1 MIAHVKALLVG
12 LMTMAAVLMGSTT
25 VAHSQPELPAGA
37 LLNSGVLHM
46 GADFAA
52 APNQFMDADGNKDGL
67 NVDMCGEIA
76 SRLALELEWTN
87 LAFPGLVPGLQA
99 NRFDGLCTSIFIN
112 PKRKE
117 IMQMVAYVQWGEG
130 LMVRADDSLVVDCAP
145 TIGDQASYDG
155 CFDQLSGRTIAVA
168 AAGTT
173 NQHLIAES
181 ERMQA
186 AGKDAVDIRAFDTN
200 ADAIQALVSGQA
212 DGAYL
217 NDTQAAFYMSRNP
230 GYAMPFAAAYPNT
243 LAIATLKAN
252 RDLAEAI
259 QWALEQMKAD
269 GAYQAIV
276 DKWGVAG
283 VPEFVINP

>member
-1 MIAHVKALLVG
+1 MFFRMKRSFLGLTTAGAILAGGPALAQMMPDLPDDALL
-12 LMTMAAVLMGSTT
+12 
-25 VAHSQPELPAGA
+25 EAGM
-37 LLNSGVLHM
+37 LQM

-52 APNQFMDADGNKDGL
+52 APNQFIDAEGNMDGL
-67 NVDMCGEIA
+67 NVDMCGEVA
-76 SRLALELEWTN
+76 SRLGLELEWTN

-99 NRFDGLCTSIFIN
+99 NRYDGLCTSIFIN

-130 LMVRADDSLVVDCAP
+130 LMVRTDDSLMIDCAP
-145 TIGDQASYDG
+145 MIGDQASYHA
-155 CFDQLSGRTIAVA
+155 CFDQLSGQAVAVA

-173 NQHLIAES
+173 NQHLIAEN

-186 AGKDAVDIRAFDTN
+186 GGMDAIDIRAFDTN

-212 DGAYL
+212 DAAYL
-217 NDTQAAFYMSRNP
+217 NDPQAHFYLSRNP

-243 LAIATLKAN
+243 LALATLKAN
-252 RDLAEAI
+252 RALAEAL
-259 QWALEQMKAD
+259 QWALEQMRAD
-269 GAYQAIV
+269 GSYQAIV

-283 VPEFVINP
+283 VAEFTINP

>member
-1 MIAHVKALLVG
+1 MLFHSKGLLVG
-12 LMTMAAVLMGSTT
+12 LVTAVAVLASGA
-25 VAHSQPELPAGA
+25 VAAQSKPELPDGA
-37 LLNSGVLHM
+37 LLNPGVLHM

-52 APNQFMDADGNKDGL
+52 APNQFMDADGKKDGL

-76 SRLALELEWTN
+76 SRLGLELEWTN

-130 LMVRADDSLVVDCAP
+130 LMVRTDDSLAVDCAP
-145 TIGDQASYDG
+145 MIGDQASFNA
-155 CFDQLSGRTIAVA
+155 CFDQLSGRTVAVA

-186 AGKDAVDIRAFDTN
+186 DGKDAIDIRAFDTN

-217 NDTQAAFYMSRNP
+217 NDTQASFYLTRNP
-230 GYAMPFAAAYPNT
+230 GYVMPFAAAYPNT
-243 LAIATLKAN
+243 LALATLKSN
-252 RDLAEAI
+252 RALAEAL

-276 DKWGVAG
+276 EKWGVAG

>member
-1 MIAHVKALLVG
+1 MMYRMKGLLAG
-12 LMTMAAVLMGSTT
+12 LVTAAAVLTGGGAAAQSM
-25 VAHSQPELPAGA
+25 PELPAGA
-37 LLNSGVLHM
+37 LLNPGALHM

-52 APNQFMDADGNKDGL
+52 APNQFMDASGKKDGL

-76 SRLALELEWTN
+76 SRLGLELEWTN

-99 NRFDGLCTSIFIN
+99 NRYDGLCTSIFIN

-130 LMVRADDSLVVDCAP
+130 LMVRTDDSLVVECTP
-145 TIGDQASYDG
+145 MIGDQASFNG

-186 AGKDAVDIRAFDTN
+186 DGKDAIDIRAFDTN

-217 NDTQAAFYMSRNP
+217 NDTQANFYLTRNP
-230 GYAMPFAAAYPNT
+230 GYVMPFAAAYPNT
-243 LAIATLKAN
+243 LALATLKAN
-252 RDLAEAI
+252 RALAEAL
-259 QWALEQMKAD
+259 QWALEQMRAD

-276 DKWGVAG
+276 EKWGVAG

>member
-1 MIAHVKALLVG
+1 MLIQSKRFLVAL
-12 LMTMAAVLMGSTT
+12 MAAGAFLVSGTAIAQSKPDL
-25 VAHSQPELPAGA
+25 PEGA
-37 LLNSGVLHM
+37 LLKPGVLHM

-76 SRLALELEWTN
+76 SRLDLDLEWTN

-99 NRFDGLCTSIFIN
+99 SRFDGLCTSIFIN

-130 LMVRADDSLVVDCAP
+130 LMVRTDDSMVVDCTP
-145 TIGDQASYDG
+145 TIGDRASFDA
-155 CFDQLSGRTIAVA
+155 CFDQLSGRTVAVA

-173 NQHLIAES
+173 NQHLITES

-186 AGKDAVDIRAFDTN
+186 NGKSAIDIRAFDTN

-217 NDTQAAFYMSRNP
+217 NDPQAHFYLSRNP
-230 GYAMPFAAAYPNT
+230 GYEMPFAAAYPNT
-243 LAIATLKAN
+243 LALATLKAN
-252 RDLAEAI
+252 RALAESL
-259 QWALEQMKAD
+259 QWALEQMKSD
-269 GAYQAIV
+269 GTYQQIV

>member
-1 MIAHVKALLVG
+1 
-12 LMTMAAVLMGSTT
+12 
-25 VAHSQPELPAGA
+25 
-37 LLNSGVLHM
+37 M

-76 SRLALELEWTN
+76 SRLGLELEWTN

-155 CFDQLSGRTIAVA
+155 CFDQLAGRTISVA

-186 AGKDAVDIRAFDTN
+186 AGNDAVDIRAFDTN
-200 ADAIQALVSGQA
+200 ADAIQALVSGQS

-252 RDLAEAI
+252 RALAEAI